1 MTEFVDT
8 AFSFPTVIFSI
19 LLIVVVLY
27 WLAVITGLFGVDD
40 DAAWLGLGGVP
51 AGITLSLLIAV
62 TWMLCLAGSQMVSG
76 GLLVAVPFV
85 ALAGGW
91 LAARGLLLPL
101 RPLFREGDRSSRADF
116 IGQMCVI
123 RTGEATPA
131 FGQAEV
137 SAADG
142 ASAIVQVR
150 TTGLDRLDRGATA
163 LIFDYDKDGEFFMV
177 MPYES
182 EH

>member
-1 MTEFVDT
+1 M
-8 AFSFPTVIFSI
+8 
-19 LLIVVVLY
+19 VVVY
-27 WLAVITGLFGVDD
+27 WLAVITGLFGVED

-51 AGITLSLLIAV
+51 AGITLSFLIAVAWMVSLVGSQVMSGDLLIAV
-62 TWMLCLAGSQMVSG
+62 PFA
-76 GLLVAVPFV
+76 AVV
-85 ALAGGW
+85 GGW

-101 RPLFREGDRSSRADF
+101 RPLFRAGDRSSRADF

-123 RTGEATPA
+123 RTGEATPD

-150 TTGLDRLDRGATA
+150 TTGLDRLDRGATG
-163 LIFDYDKDGEFFMV
+163 LIFDYDKDGEFFLV